1 MKIAKYSMNANLPKD
16 RRRAMIYKLMGGLAI
31 LLFLIGCGGEVK
43 QLQMRDTS
51 LQATDSN
58 KGMEP
63 VEFPKGTWTGAA
75 STKQAGT
82 LAQLFVKSHNMA
94 MTQFSKLQDS
104 QDSMKTAQEAMKT
117 SQEAIKNSTQRLEET
132 NRLILEAAQKHQETA
147 QKTLQK
153 IEEVSREQGT
163 GQITLFYPAG
173 TVKLK
178 ENSLEYDR
186 LIRFVDFLSRESKGR
201 KVLFI
206 SLGSSSAF
214 GPKKVNLKLAKAR
227 ADFPK
232 GIIDK
237 YLVNSA
243 HEYYKV
249 YGTGDL
255 YSPKKVSKKEHERYQ
270 HTRLIALY
278 ETDKSPSLPAEASQK

>member
-1 MKIAKYSMNANLPKD
+1 
-16 RRRAMIYKLMGGLAI
+16 MIYKMMGGIAV

-51 LQATDSN
+51 LNATDSTQ
-58 KGMEP
+58 GMKS
-63 VEFPKGTWTGAA
+63 VEFPKGTWTGGA

-82 LAQLFVKSHNMA
+82 LAQLFVNSHNMA
-94 MTQFSKLQDS
+94 MAQFSKLQDS
-104 QDSMKTAQEAMKT
+104 QDSMKTAQEAL
-117 SQEAIKNSTQRLEET
+117 KNSTQRLEET

-147 QKTLQK
+147 QKTLLK
-153 IEEVSREQGT
+153 IEEVSKAQGT
-163 GQITLFYPAG
+163 GQITLFYPVG
-173 TVKLK
+173 TKTLK
-178 ENSLEYDR
+178 ENSLEYER
-186 LIRFVDFLSRESKGR
+186 LIHFVDFLSRESRGR

-206 SLGSSSAF
+206 SIGSASAF
-214 GPKKVNLKLAKAR
+214 GPPKVNMKLAKAR

-243 HEYYKV
+243 HEFFKV

-255 YSPKKVSKKEHERYQ
+255 YSPKSVSKKEHERYQ

-278 ETDKSPSLPAEASQK
+278 ETDQVPSLPAEPDK

>member
-1 MKIAKYSMNANLPKD
+1 
-16 RRRAMIYKLMGGLAI
+16 MGGIAVLF
-31 LLFLIGCGGEVK
+31 FLIGCGGEVK

-51 LQATDSN
+51 LQVTDSN
-58 KGMEP
+58 QGMTST
-63 VEFPKGTWTGAA
+63 EFPKGTWTGGA
-75 STKQAGT
+75 STRQAGT

-94 MTQFSKLQDS
+94 IAQFSKLQDS
-104 QDSMKTAQEAMKT
+104 QDSMKTAQDSIKT
-117 SQEAIKNSTQRLEET
+117 SQEALKNSTQRLEET
-132 NRLILEAAQKHQETA
+132 NRLILEAAQKHQEAA

-153 IEEVSREQGT
+153 IEEVSREQGS
-163 GQITLFYPAG
+163 GQITLFFPVG
-173 TVKLK
+173 TGKLK

-201 KVLFI
+201 KILFVSI
-206 SLGSSSAF
+206 GSSSAI
-214 GPKKVNLKLAKAR
+214 GSPKVNLKLAKTR

-255 YSPKKVSKKEHERYQ
+255 YSPKRVSKKEHERYQ

-278 ETDKSPSLPAEASQK
+278 ETDKIPSLPGESGKK

>member
-1 MKIAKYSMNANLPKD
+1 
-16 RRRAMIYKLMGGLAI
+16 MIYKMMGGIAV
-31 LLFLIGCGGEVK
+31 LFFLFGCGGEVK

-51 LQATDSN
+51 LNVTEPEQ
-58 KGMEP
+58 GMKT
-63 VEFPKGTWTGAA
+63 VEFPKGTWTGGA
-75 STKQAGT
+75 STNQAGT
-82 LAQLFVKSHNMA
+82 LAQLFVTSHNMA
-94 MTQFSKLQDS
+94 MMQFSKLQDS
-104 QDSMKTAQEAMKT
+104 QDSIKEAL
-117 SQEAIKNSTQRLEET
+117 KNSSQRLEET
-132 NRLILEAAQKHQETA
+132 NRLILENAQKQQEAAQKHQEVA
-147 QKTLQK
+147 EKTLQK

-173 TVKLK
+173 TGKLK
-178 ENSLEYDR
+178 ENSLEYER
-186 LIRFVDFLSRESKGR
+186 LIRFVDFLSRESRGR

-206 SLGSSSAF
+206 SIGSASAF
-214 GPKKVNLKLAKAR
+214 GPPKVNLKLAKAR

-237 YLVNSA
+237 YLVNAA

-255 YSPKKVSKKEHERYQ
+255 YSPKRVSKKEHDRYQ

-278 ETDKSPSLPAEASQK
+278 ETDKAPSLPEEPVKK

>member
-1 MKIAKYSMNANLPKD
+1 
-16 RRRAMIYKLMGGLAI
+16 MIYKIIAGIGVFI
-31 LLFLIGCGGEVK
+31 LLVGCGGEVK
-43 QLQMRDTS
+43 QLQMRDTNQS
-51 LQATDSN
+51 VTEPNQ
-58 KGMEP
+58 GMKK
-63 VEFPKGTWTGAA
+63 VEFPKGTLTGAA

-82 LAQLFVKSHNMA
+82 LAELFVNSHNMA
-94 MTQFSKLQDS
+94 MAQFSKLQDS
-104 QDSMKTAQEAMKT
+104 QDSMKTAQEALKT
-117 SQEAIKNSTQRLEET
+117 STQRLEET

-153 IEEVSREQGT
+153 IEEVSREQGS
-163 GQITLFYPAG
+163 GQITLFYPVG
-173 TVKLK
+173 VKTLK
-178 ENSLEYDR
+178 ENSLEYER
-186 LIRFVDFLSRESKGR
+186 LIRFIDFLSRESKGR

-206 SLGSSSAF
+206 SIGSSSAF
-214 GPKKVNLKLAKAR
+214 GSPKINLKLAKAR

-243 HEYYKV
+243 HEFYKV

-255 YSPKKVSKKEHERYQ
+255 YSPKRVSKKEHERYQ

-278 ETDKSPSLPAEASQK
+278 EIDKAPSLPEEPGK